1 VIRRWLAAAAT
12 PEDRAAARAAVF
24 AATVVAC
31 AGLATTAGAELTS
44 VLCVAATAAGHWVSW
59 RGRHRPRRRAGQVL
73 LGGLLLACIGYL
85 VLDLVFAAFGGA
97 LPQAKFALLALAVTS
112 FDLKSRR
119 NLFSHVW
126 HSATILYVGAL
137 FAWDFL
143 YVTWVVLWALCF
155 FAFMLFSRAEAPV
168 RSAAGMPALVRRSG
182 RRAAPWIVVWLV
194 VGGLTFVGLP
204 RFAGKPLAVPLLV
217 SIPLNEKA
225 SGEVIPAVLPLV
237 GTTPEGDS
245 DGVINLRVRGRLG
258 EEVVFRVRAP
268 AASYWRA
275 YVLETYDGQS
285 WVRVPHPARLIP
297 PISQDLPIRD
307 EHTETGPGLPQ
318 TFYIQRPLPTDL
330 LVSYP
335 ARDLYFPAQELTLVD
350 TGTIHSPYGLRKGV
364 NYSAVSQVRD
374 LSPAALRAAG
384 PLPGTAD
391 RVDLDVS
398 QTVPPRVQELSDRLA
413 AGQPTEYDKVR
424 AITVYLRDNY
434 RYSLDTPRL
443 PPGKDAVDQFLFVD
457 RVGFCEQFASVLAV
471 MLRQQGIPSRLAV
484 GYSTGDIDTLTGT
497 FTVRA
502 RDAHAWVEVYFPRV
516 GWVPF
521 DASPGFDSNPI
532 AHQPPRW
539 FLSDF
544 SPQVALSS
552 LGPGGVQNIG
562 LGFAAVAL
570 VVLAY
575 LGWRRYTSPVP
586 AHLRNYRWAQRYL
599 AWARLPARDPTE
611 TPAEHMAVLA
621 RAAPGVAFALA
632 PLARSV
638 EDFAFRG
645 DAAPPPRA
653 YPVALAAARHML
665 GGRRRQAAHG
675 TAR

>member
-1 VIRRWLAAAAT
+1 M
-12 PEDRAAARAAVF
+12 
-24 AATVVAC
+24 
-31 AGLATTAGAELTS
+31 G
-44 VLCVAATAAGHWVSW
+44 
-59 RGRHRPRRRAGQVL
+59 VL
-73 LGGLLLACIGYL
+73 LAGCVGYL
-85 VLDLVFAAFGGA
+85 ILDLVFAVFGGA

-119 NLFSHVW
+119 NLFSHLW

-143 YVTWVVLWALCF
+143 YVTWVGLWALSF
-155 FAFMLFSRAEAPV
+155 FAFMLFSRPESPV
-168 RSAAGMPALVRRSG
+168 RSAAGTPTMVRRTA
-182 RRAAPWIVVWLV
+182 RRAAPWMILWLV
-194 VGGLTFVGLP
+194 FGGLLFVGLP
-204 RFAGKPLAVPLLV
+204 RFAGRPVAVPLLV

-237 GTTPEGDS
+237 GTTPEGNS

-285 WVRVPHPARLIP
+285 WIRVAHPAQSIP
-297 PISQDLPIRD
+297 PISQNLPVRD
-307 EHTETGPGLPQ
+307 EHTSVGPGLPQ

-335 ARDLYFPAQELTLVD
+335 VRDLYFPAQQLTLVD
-350 TGTIHSPYGLRKGV
+350 TGTIHSPYSLRKGV

-374 LSPAALRAAG
+374 LSPATLRAAS
-384 PLPGTAD
+384 PLPGMD
-391 RVDLDVS
+391 DPVDLHVP
-398 QTVPPRVQELSDRLA
+398 QTVPARVKQLSDGLVAR
-413 AGQPTEYDKVR
+413 QPTEFDRVR
-424 AITVYLRDNY
+424 AITAYLRDNY

-443 PPGKDAVDQFLFVD
+443 PSDRDAVDQFLFVD
-457 RVGFCEQFASVLAV
+457 RVGFCEQFATVLAI
-471 MLRQQGIPSRLAV
+471 MLREEGIPTRLAV
-484 GYSTGDIDTLTGT
+484 GYSTGDTDTLTGT

-502 RDAHAWVEVYFPRV
+502 RDAHAWVEVYFPGV

-544 SPQVALSS
+544 SPQVAFSS
-552 LGPGGVQNIG
+552 LGGGGLRNIG
-562 LGFAAVAL
+562 LVGGGLALAVVAL
-570 VVLAY
+570 LA
-575 LGWRRYTSPVP
+575 WRRLTSPMP
-586 AHLRNYRWAQRYL
+586 AHIRRYRWAQRYL

-611 TPAEHMAVLA
+611 TPAEHLAVLA
-621 RAAPGVAFALA
+621 RAAPGVARALTPLTRAVEAFAYRDDL
-632 PLARSV
+632 
-638 EDFAFRG
+638 
-645 DAAPPPRA
+645 AAPPRA
-653 YPVALAAARHML
+653 LPVALAAIRHRL
-665 GGRRRQAAHG
+665 PG
-675 TAR
+675 